1 MERALALVV
10 ALILAGCE
18 GVVGDRD
25 LGADPNAQVALNLTS
40 DGDRGQFVPTDMEY
54 TGSVGPYA
62 IFTVTGPSPRLD
74 GPQVRFAGGF
84 AVLRGADTYFTPEM
98 HAPAV
103 TVSLAG
109 LTTADAQMPTMQQ
122 VAMKNGCANSV
133 DGVKQLSSE
142 APLERL
148 SVAVSPA
155 PPVGSLLLLRSVILS
170 GQQPAS
176 DQASVCCTNGTCA
189 LQ

>member
-1 MERALALVV
+1 MGRGLGLL
-10 ALILAGCE
+10 LILAGCE
-18 GVVGDRD
+18 GIVGDRD
-25 LGADPNAQVALNLTS
+25 LGADPNALVAFDLTS
-40 DGDRGQFVPTDMEY
+40 DGDRGQFIPTDMAY
-54 TGSVGPYA
+54 SGSVGPYA
-62 IFTVTGPSPRLD
+62 MFVVTGPSPGLE

-84 AVLRGADTYFTPEM
+84 AVLRGADTYFTAEM

-103 TVSLAG
+103 NVSLAG
-109 LTTADAQMPTMQQ
+109 VTTADAQMPTMQQ
-122 VAMKNGCANSV
+122 VAMRSGCANAL

-176 DQASVCCTNGTCA
+176 DATSVCCTNGACA